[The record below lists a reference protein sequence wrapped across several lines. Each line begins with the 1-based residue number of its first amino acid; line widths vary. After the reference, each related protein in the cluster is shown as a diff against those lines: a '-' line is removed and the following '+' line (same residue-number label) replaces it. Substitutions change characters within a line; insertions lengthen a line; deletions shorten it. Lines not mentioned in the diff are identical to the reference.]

1 MLHTITP
8 LIDVPRAQLD
18 PITTLAEKLSVF
30 ALAISRP
37 LRNETVVL
45 CTDHQQR
52 GVGIFIFDSKLKLTQ
67 IIDRIIGAAIN
78 VDATTSISILSSRGG
93 VGRQFSDSAQF
104 SMAKNRCQ
112 DAGLVLTD
120 WLLVAHGDVHVLN

>member
-52 GVGIFIFDSKLKLTQ
+52 GVGIFIFDSKLKLIQ

-93 VGRQFSDSAQF
+93 GGQQNADSAQF
-104 SMAKNRCQ
+104 SMAKI
-112 DAGLVLTD
+112 DAKMLGLF
-120 WLLVAHGDVHVLN
+120 

>member
-8 LIDVPRAQLD
+8 PIDVPRAQLD

-93 VGRQFSDSAQF
+93 VRSAKCRFSTVF
-104 SMAKNRCQ
+104 YGKKSMPRCG
-112 DAGLVLTD
+112 ACF
-120 WLLVAHGDVHVLN
+120 N

>member
-8 LIDVPRAQLD
+8 PIDVPRAQLD

-37 LRNETVVL
+37 LRNETIVL

-52 GVGIFIFDSKLKLTQ
+52 GAGIFIFESKLKLTQ

-78 VDATTSISILSSRGG
+78 VDATISISILSSRGG
-93 VGRQFSDSAQF
+93 VGRQSSDSAQL

-120 WLLVAHGDVHVLN
+120 WLLVGHGDVHVLN